1 MSKLSD
7 GINHFSK
14 LHQIQLKHL
23 QTQLDARETLQRS
36 KKQREM
42 FLNKQKVINHQNEY
56 DRIRNQ
62 ISGNA
67 NPYQTPTTLTRRL
80 KELEH
85 LGAKSFER
93 IQKLN

>member
-1 MSKLSD
+1 MPKISD
-7 GINHFSK
+7 GVAHFSK
-14 LHQIQLKHL
+14 LHQLQLKHL
-23 QTQLDARETLQRS
+23 QSQLVARETLQSS

-42 FLNKQKVINHQNEY
+42 FLNKQKEINHQNEY

-67 NPYQTPTTLTRRL
+67 NPYQTPATLTRRL